1 MSKAPK
7 KSPLPNPGGFEE
19 APQASFE
26 GSPLSSNVSD
36 WANELQRMAE
46 AETIETRHDVASKA
60 GKHRKKVEIAAQK
73 AKQDKAGKDTVGASR
88 SARGTSMGG
97 TSDPKARAAAGL
109 NPVSGMNTSL
119 EDAEALASG
128 SVTATVEA
136 LSALIESGNPLFKD
150 GKLWTPHR
158 PARPEKSE
166 GGIAIRMQSDFEPA
180 GDQPTAIKDLVEGLS
195 NGDRSQVLL
204 GVTGSGK
211 TFTMA
216 KVIEATQRPAVI
228 LAPNKTLAAQL
239 YSEFKNFFPD
249 NAVEYFV
256 SYYDYYQPEAYVP
269 RSDTFIEKESSINE
283 QIDRMRHSATRSLI
297 ERDDVIIVA
306 SVSCIYG
313 IGSVETYTAMT
324 FQMTVGDRLD
334 QRQLLADLVAQQ
346 YKRRDMDFQ
355 RGSFRVR
362 GDTIEIFPAH
372 LEDAAW
378 RISMFGDEID
388 GITEFDPLTG
398 QKTDDLKSVKIYAN
412 SHYVTPR
419 PTLNQAI
426 KSIKEE
432 LKLRLAELEKG
443 GRLLEAQRL
452 EQRTRYDIEML
463 EATGSCAGIENYS
476 RYLTGRS
483 PGEPPP
489 TLFEYIP
496 DNALLFIDES
506 HVSVSQIGGMYR
518 GDFRRK
524 ATLAEYG
531 FRLPSCMDNRPL
543 RFEEWDAM
551 RPDTIAVSATP
562 AAWEL
567 EQSGGVFAEQ
577 VIRPTGLIDPPVEVR
592 SAKTQVDD
600 VLGEIRETAAA
611 GYRTLVTVLT
621 KRMAED
627 LTEYLHEQGIRVRY
641 MHSDIDTLER
651 IEIIRDLRLGAF
663 DVLVGINLLREGLD
677 IPECGFVAILDAD
690 KEGFLRSETSL
701 VQTIGR
707 AARNVDGKVI
717 LYADQITGSMKRAME
732 ETARRREKQVA
743 YNEAHGITPES
754 VKARIS
760 DILDSVYEKDHVR
773 ADIGIRGVKGG
784 ITDMVGNNLAAHLEA
799 LEKQMRN
806 AAADLDFETAA
817 RLRDEIKRLKAAELA
832 VMDDPMARQE
842 ARAMEGSGKSTGS
855 KKKGAAS
862 STDSLPLVGRVGE
875 GKTPSSETVASTPP
889 GPSGHPPHKGEG
901 NSLFAKPS
909 LDDMGP
915 GTDMTRPARKPPAPG
930 ETPASTNFRR
940 PTLEDIGHNIAVP
953 ARPETSLF
961 RKNSL
966 DEMTVGRTEK
976 PLNTTGKLPEKPKAG
991 PGKRIAPLL
1000 EFQPEK
1006 HDPAAGAKPFIRAK
1020 PGAGSYED
1028 AGDMKRQKKTK
1039 GKTGRPGQ

>member
-1 MSKAPK
+1 MTKAPK
-7 KSPLPNPGGFEE
+7 NAPPKPSTPSGFEE
-19 APQASFE
+19 APQA
-26 GSPLSSNVSD
+26 PLSGTPLSGNVSD
-36 WANELQRMAE
+36 WVKQLEADAE
-46 AETIETRHDVASKA
+46 ASAFETQRQIASKA
-60 GKHRKKVEIAAQK
+60 GKHRKTVEIAASK
-73 AKQDKAGKDTVGASR
+73 AARKAAGADDEAVPKKAGKKGKVEIVGSK

-97 TSDPKARAAAGL
+97 STDPKTRAAAGL
-109 NPVSGMNTSL
+109 NPVAGLDVSL
-119 EDAEALASG
+119 EDAAKLTSTSG
-128 SVTATVEA
+128 VTATVEA

-158 PARPEKSE
+158 PARPPKSE
-166 GGIAIRMQSDFEPA
+166 GGVEIRMASDYQPA
-180 GDQPTAIKDLVEGLS
+180 GDQPTAIADLVEGLNS
-195 NGDRSQVLL
+195 GERSQVLL

-283 QIDRMRHSATRSLI
+283 QIDRMRHSATRSLL
-297 ERDDVIIVA
+297 ERDDCIIVA

-324 FQMTVGDRLD
+324 FQMSVGDRLD

-388 GITEFDPLTG
+388 AITEFDPLTG
-398 QKTDDLKSVKIYAN
+398 QKTGDLKSVKIYAN

-419 PTLNQAI
+419 PTLNGAI
-426 KSIKEE
+426 KAIKEE
-432 LKLRLAELEKG
+432 LVHRLAELEKG

-476 RYLTGRS
+476 RYLTGRN

-562 AAWEL
+562 GSWEL

-717 LYADQITGSMKRAME
+717 LYADQITGSMQRAMD
-732 ETARRREKQVA
+732 ETSRRREKQMA
-743 YNEAHGITPES
+743 YNEANGITPES
-754 VKARIS
+754 VKAKIS

-773 ADIGIRGVKGG
+773 ADISGVAGKGFADG
-784 ITDMVGNNLAAHLEA
+784 GHLVGNNLQAHLNA
-799 LEKQMRN
+799 LEKQMRD
-806 AAADLDFETAA
+806 AAADLDFEKAA

-832 VMDDPMARQE
+832 AMDDPMAREE
-842 ARAMEGSGKSTGS
+842 ARSQEGGRGTQGGKRSAKAEPS
-855 KKKGAAS
+855 AIS
-862 STDSLPLVGRVGE
+862 PPVGE
-875 GKTPSSETVASTPP
+875 MSGRTEGGTSSSD
-889 GPSGHPPHKGEG
+889 SY
-901 NSLFAKPS
+901 FQKPD
-909 LDDMGP
+909 LDDMGR
-915 GTDMTRPARKPPAPG
+915 DVA
-930 ETPASTNFRR
+930 TPAGADR
-940 PTLEDIGHNIAVP
+940 
-953 ARPETSLF
+953 SLF
-961 RKNSL
+961 RRNTL

-976 PLNTTGKLPEKPKAG
+976 PVTGHV
-991 PGKRIAPLL
+991 PGKPILT
-1000 EFQPEK
+1000 
-1006 HDPAAGAKPFIRAK
+1006 RAK
-1020 PGAGSYED
+1020 PGIGSYED
-1028 AGDMKRQKKTK
+1028 PVDEKRQKGRTK
-1039 GKTGRPGQ
+1039 GKTGRPGR

>member
-1 MSKAPK
+1 MARSPK
-7 KSPLPNPGGFEE
+7 KSPAPNGFEE
-19 APQASFE
+19 APQSSFE
-26 GSPLSSNVSD
+26 GAPLSGSVADWVKQLESD
-36 WANELQRMAE
+36 AE
-46 AETIETRHDVASKA
+46 ASGVETQRQIASKA
-60 GKHRKKVEIAAQK
+60 GKHRKKVEIAARTK
-73 AKQDKAGKDTVGASR
+73 TSDGGVSASK

-97 TSDPKARAAAGL
+97 STDPKTRAAAGL
-109 NPVSGMNTSL
+109 NPVSGMDTTLEEASSL
-119 EDAEALASG
+119 QAGTA
-128 SVTATVEA
+128 VTATVEA
-136 LSALIESGNPLFKD
+136 LSALIESGNPLHKN
-150 GKLWTPHR
+150 GKIWTPHR
-158 PARPEKSE
+158 PARPDKSE
-166 GGIAIRMQSDFEPA
+166 GGIAIRMQSDYEPA
-180 GDQPTAIKDLVEGLS
+180 GDQPTAIRDLVEGLE

-269 RSDTFIEKESSINE
+269 RSDTYIEKESSINE
-283 QIDRMRHSATRSLI
+283 QIDRMRHSATRSLL
-297 ERDDVIIVA
+297 ERDDCIIVA

-324 FQMTVGDRLD
+324 FQMSVGDRLD

-346 YKRRDMDFQ
+346 YKRRDMDFT

-362 GDTIEIFPAH
+362 GDTIELFPAH

-388 GITEFDPLTG
+388 AITEFDPLTG
-398 QKTDDLKSVKIYAN
+398 QKVGDLKSVKIYAN

-419 PTLNQAI
+419 PTLNGAI

-432 LKLRLAELEKG
+432 LRLRLAELEKA

-463 EATGSCAGIENYS
+463 EATGSCQGIENYS
-476 RYLTGRS
+476 RYLTGRD
-483 PGEPPP
+483 PGDPPP

-496 DNALLFIDES
+496 DNALVFIDES
-506 HVSVSQIGGMYR
+506 HVTVPQIGGMYR

-562 AAWEL
+562 GAWEM

-592 SAKTQVDD
+592 SARSQVDD
-600 VLGEIRETAAA
+600 VLGEIRETAAK
-611 GYRTLVTVLT
+611 GYRTLCTVLT

-627 LTEYLHEQGIRVRY
+627 LTEYLHEQGVRVRY

-651 IEIIRDLRLGAF
+651 IEILRDLRLGAF

-701 VQTIGR
+701 IQTIGR

-717 LYADQITGSMKRAME
+717 LYADQVTGSMKRAME
-732 ETARRREKQVA
+732 ETSRRREKQMI
-743 YNEAHGITPES
+743 YNQEHGITPES

-760 DILDSVYEKDHVR
+760 DILDSVYERDHVR
-773 ADIGIRGVKGG
+773 ADISGVSGKGFADG
-784 ITDMVGNNLAAHLEA
+784 GNLVGNNLQTHLNA
-799 LEKQMRN
+799 LEKSMRD
-806 AAADLDFETAA
+806 AAADLDFEKAA

-832 VMDDPMARQE
+832 IMDDPMARE
-842 ARAMEGSGKSTGS
+842 ESKAMEGGGRKKSGAANATGS
-855 KKKGAAS
+855 
-862 STDSLPLVGRVGE
+862 LPPVGRVGE
-875 GKTPSSETVASTPP
+875 GNAANSAPSYFSR
-889 GPSGHPPHKGEG
+889 
-901 NSLFAKPS
+901 PS

-915 GTDMTRPARKPPAPG
+915 GTDTTTPLFRKPALDEMG
-930 ETPASTNFRR
+930 RDIAE
-940 PTLEDIGHNIAVP
+940 PTKK
-953 ARPETSLF
+953 TLF
-961 RKNSL
+961 RKNDL

-976 PLNTTGKLPEKPKAG
+976 PVTGALPEKPDAAKST
-991 PGKRIAPLL
+991 KRFSPLL
-1000 EFQPEK
+1000 EGQPERDDVRPVVRGK
-1006 HDPAAGAKPFIRAK
+1006 TGV
-1020 PGAGSYED
+1020 GSYED
-1028 AGDMKRQKKTK
+1028 PGEQKRKGRTK
-1039 GKTGRPGQ
+1039 GKTGRPGK